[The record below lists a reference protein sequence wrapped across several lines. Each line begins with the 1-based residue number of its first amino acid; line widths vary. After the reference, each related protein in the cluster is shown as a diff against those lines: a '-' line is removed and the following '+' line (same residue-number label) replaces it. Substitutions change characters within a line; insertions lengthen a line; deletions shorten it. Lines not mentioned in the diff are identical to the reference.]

1 VWFSDGF
8 TLVALML
15 VMRFYVMGNGFF
27 IQVRNFTSDCL
38 RESHRTHK
46 LAVVDWENQGISTS
60 DYGEIIMFEHI
71 LWFMIFS
78 LYYVDYVFGHSRLWF
93 SHVFSIEADFGA
105 IKTRSLGHPWTP
117 FRRRMASSSFWR
129 SARLGSIWCASMA
142 KFCGKDLQKVYWKD
156 LGSMEK
162 YKAFKRQKLDLESKW
177 TILRGKS
184 HEIQFQK
191 YDLLDMLSGLFF
203 DR

>member
-1 VWFSDGF
+1 MWWGIV
-8 TLVALML
+8 
-15 VMRFYVMGNGFF
+15 FF

-46 LAVVDWENQGISTS
+46 RAVVDWENQGKSTS

-93 SHVFSIEADFGA
+93 SHVFSIEVDFGA
-105 IKTRSLGHPWTP
+105 IKTRSLGHPWAP